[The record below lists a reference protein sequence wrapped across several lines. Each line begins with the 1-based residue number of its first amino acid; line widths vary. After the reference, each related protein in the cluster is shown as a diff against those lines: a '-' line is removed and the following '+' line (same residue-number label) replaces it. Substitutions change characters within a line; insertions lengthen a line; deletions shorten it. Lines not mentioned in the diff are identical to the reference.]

1 MKRMT
6 LRTLMVLFAVIAA
19 TGAARADIY
28 MAGDS
33 TMCNYPSRAYPQQG
47 WGQALA
53 LYMKDPRILHNWAIG
68 GRSVRSF
75 KNEGRWEK
83 IVAALKP
90 GDYVII
96 AFGHNDAN
104 KSKKERYSTPD
115 DYKKLMRSFVEDV
128 RAKGATPVFATSI
141 PHSGGFAE
149 RDGVMTVRG
158 SAAGIGAYVEKT
170 RELGKEMGVDVLDL
184 NRYAVENLPKLGI
197 VGAKKLYMLIDK
209 GEYDRFPDGKRDG
222 CHTRDTGAFWYA
234 TAAVRLAREQKLG
247 IASLFKEEKDVSFT
261 PIPKSG
267 PGASTAP
274 LKDDF
279 SAEEIPYANEKA
291 TKHATGG
298 ARKFYSYT
306 YDEPMEIG
314 NYDVTVSLGTGKG
327 ACATYVKF
335 MGRRL
340 AVDRTETRAGETKSV
355 TFTARVPGPYPTRRG
370 DTNSNRRLRIEM
382 FCDAPQVDVPE
393 FKPIIVPS
401 PDSRTIYLCGDSTV
415 TDQKSEPWGSW
426 GQILPAFAKKDW
438 AVSNFARSGL
448 ALKTFEGEGR
458 LRRIF
463 EHLKKDDWVVIQF
476 GHNDQK
482 IKGEEPENGYSAR
495 LEKWIDRIR
504 ERGAHPVL
512 VTPVERRRFDERT
525 GEHQGKTLEGYANA
539 MKAVA
544 AKKNV
549 PLIDLNDASYRMHG
563 KMGAKGSAKL
573 QCNNKGKIDNTH
585 HNVYG
590 AYEMARIVAAG
601 LAKIPVVGDAIREP
615 YRTFDPEKPDAD
627 PKIPPSGRTDYT
639 KPAGS

>member
-53 LYMKDPRILHNWAIG
+53 LYMKDPSILHNWAIG

-115 DYKKLMRSFVEDV
+115 EYKMFMRSFAEDV

-149 RDGVMTVRG
+149 KDGVMTVRG

-247 IASLFKEEKDVSFT
+247 IASLFKEEKDVSFS

-267 PGASTAP
+267 PGASTTS

-279 SAEEIPYANEKA
+279 SAEEVPYANEKA
-291 TKHATGG
+291 TRPVTAG

-327 ACATYVKF
+327 ACASYVKF

-340 AVDRTETRAGETKSV
+340 AVDRTETKAGETKSV
-355 TFTARVPGPYPTRRG
+355 TFTARVPGPYTTRRG
-370 DTNSNRRLRIEM
+370 DTNSNRRLKIEM
-382 FCDAPQVDVPE
+382 FCGAPQADVPA
-393 FKPIIVPS
+393 FKPTVVPS

-426 GQILPAFAKKDW
+426 GQILPAFAKKGW

-463 EHLKKDDWVVIQF
+463 EHLKQDDWVVIQF

-482 IKGEEPENGYSAR
+482 IQGEEPENGYSAR
-495 LEKWIDRIR
+495 LEKWIDRIC

-544 AKKNV
+544 AKKNI